1 MPSLSNILLAATLA
15 LSSAV
20 SAKTI
25 PIKVGESGLT
35 FEPENIKADVGDVLE
50 FWFYAKNHSI
60 VTSTAAK
67 PCEPKTE
74 NGFFSGFFP
83 VAETG
88 VASVRPPTTHDRR
101 SFPHLN
107 IKRQYSNS
115 SSANQQENVFRV
127 TVNATTPLWYYCSQ
141 GKHCQAGMVGAVN
154 AKSTDDFDKFK
165 TAAKAA
171 SSNVTPAGG
180 VFGGSVAKASS
191 SDSES
196 GSGSSSTTLAAV
208 PSGTASG
215 TASGASSTAS
225 STISGSPVSGAGA
238 VGVSFGVLVAALGFA
253 LA

>member
-1 MPSLSNILLAATLA
+1 
-15 LSSAV
+15 
-20 SAKTI
+20 
-25 PIKVGESGLT
+25 
-35 FEPENIKADVGDVLE
+35 
-50 FWFYAKNHSI
+50 
-60 VTSTAAK
+60 
-67 PCEPKTE
+67 
-74 NGFFSGFFP
+74 
-83 VAETG
+83 
-88 VASVRPPTTHDRR
+88 
-101 SFPHLN
+101 
-107 IKRQYSNS
+107 
-115 SSANQQENVFRV
+115 
-127 TVNATTPLWYYCSQ
+127 
-141 GKHCQAGMVGAVN
+141 MVGAVN

-171 SSNVTPAGG
+171 TSNVTPAGG
-180 VFGGSVAKASS
+180 VFGGSVAKAS

>member
-1 MPSLSNILLAATLA
+1 MPSLSNILVAATLA

-35 FEPENIKADVGDVLE
+35 FEPDNIKADVGDVLE

-83 VAETG
+83 VAQTG
-88 VASVRPPTTHDRR
+88 VASD
-101 SFPHLN
+101 
-107 IKRQYSNS
+107 
-115 SSANQQENVFRV
+115 NVFRV
-127 TVNATTPLWYYCSQ
+127 TVNSTTPLWYYCSQ

-154 AKSTDDFDKFK
+154 AKSDDDFDKFK

-191 SDSES
+191 SSDGS
-196 GSGSSSTTLAAV
+196 GSGSESSSTTLVAV
-208 PSGTASG
+208 PSSTASG
-215 TASGASSTAS
+215 TASGASATTSAPA
-225 STISGSPVSGAGA
+225 GSGAGA

>member
-1 MPSLSNILLAATLA
+1 MPSLSNILVAATLV

-83 VAETG
+83 VAEAG
-88 VASVRPPTTHDRR
+88 VAS
-101 SFPHLN
+101 
-107 IKRQYSNS
+107 
-115 SSANQQENVFRV
+115 ENVFRV
-127 TVNATTPLWYYCSQ
+127 TVNSTAPLWYYCSQ
-141 GKHCQAGMVGAVN
+141 GKHCQNGMVGAVN
-154 AKSTDDFDKFK
+154 AKSEDDFDKFK
-165 TAAKAA
+165 KAAASA

-191 SDSES
+191 SSGGSGS
-196 GSGSSSTTLAAV
+196 GSGSSSTTLVAV
-208 PSGTASG
+208 PSSTASG

-225 STISGSPVSGAGA
+225 APPDSGAGA

>member
-88 VASVRPPTTHDRR
+88 VAS
-101 SFPHLN
+101 
-107 IKRQYSNS
+107 
-115 SSANQQENVFRV
+115 ENVFRV

-225 STISGSPVSGAGA
+225 STTSGSPVSGAGA

>member
-15 LSSAV
+15 LSSVV

-25 PIKVGESGLT
+25 PVKVGESGLT
-35 FEPENIKADVGDVLE
+35 FDPENIKADVGDVLE

-83 VAETG
+83 VAQTG
-88 VASVRPPTTHDRR
+88 VAS
-101 SFPHLN
+101 
-107 IKRQYSNS
+107 
-115 SSANQQENVFRV
+115 ENVFRV
-127 TVNATTPLWYYCSQ
+127 TVNSTTPLWFYCSQ

-165 TAAKAA
+165 TAAKSA

-191 SDSES
+191 SDSGSSS
-196 GSGSSSTTLAAV
+196 GGSSSTTLVAV

-215 TASGASSTAS
+215 TASGASSTAT
-225 STISGSPVSGAGA
+225 STTSGSPVSGAGA
-238 VGVSFGVLVAALGFA
+238 VGVSFGVLVAALGFV

>member
-15 LSSAV
+15 LSSVV

-25 PIKVGESGLT
+25 PVKVGESGLT
-35 FEPENIKADVGDVLE
+35 FDPENIKADVGDVLE

-83 VAETG
+83 VAQTG
-88 VASVRPPTTHDRR
+88 VAS
-101 SFPHLN
+101 
-107 IKRQYSNS
+107 
-115 SSANQQENVFRV
+115 ENVFRV
-127 TVNATTPLWYYCSQ
+127 TVNSTTPLWFYCSQ

-165 TAAKAA
+165 TAAKSA

-180 VFGGSVAKASS
+180 VFGGSVDKASS
-191 SDSES
+191 S
-196 GSGSSSTTLAAV
+196 GGSSSTTLVAV

-215 TASGASSTAS
+215 TASGASSTAT
-225 STISGSPVSGAGA
+225 STTSGSPVSGAGA
-238 VGVSFGVLVAALGFA
+238 VGVSFGVLGAALGFA